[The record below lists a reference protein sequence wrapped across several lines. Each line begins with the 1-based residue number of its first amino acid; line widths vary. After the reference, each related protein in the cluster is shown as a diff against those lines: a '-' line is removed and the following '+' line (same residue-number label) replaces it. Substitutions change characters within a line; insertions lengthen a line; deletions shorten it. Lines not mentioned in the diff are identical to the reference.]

1 MQKKRRI
8 LHGRMDDLQLYSL
21 LIPGVVFIFIFC
33 YAPMYGAQIAFRDFS
48 FRKGYWG
55 SEWVGMKH
63 FARYVTSSNF
73 WPLMGNTLGISVY
86 SLLAGFP
93 IPVLLAFLLNEL
105 RSQKYKKTVQMVT
118 YIPHFISTVA
128 ICSMITLFMD
138 RSTGVINRLIVLMG
152 GEAKAFLAEPRYFK
166 TIYVLTGVWQ
176 EMGWG
181 TIIYL
186 AALSA
191 VDPQMMEAATIDGAN
206 RLQKIWYINLP
217 SIWPTIC
224 VMLIL
229 QIGSMLN
236 VGYEKILLL
245 QNNLNMEASDVIST
259 YVYRLGIKDAQ
270 YSYTTAIGLFNSVVN
285 VVLLLTSNWTIKR
298 LSGTSLF

>member
-1 MQKKRRI
+1 
-8 LHGRMDDLQLYSL
+8 
-21 LIPGVVFIFIFC
+21 
-33 YAPMYGAQIAFRDFS
+33 
-48 FRKGYWG
+48 
-55 SEWVGMKH
+55 
-63 FARYVTSSNF
+63 
-73 WPLMGNTLGISVY
+73 MGNTLGISVY